1 MIIVKMQAFR
11 LILSYQG
18 RRINMKKVLNSENVS
33 YRELT
38 IKSMPEKEDLFTLY
52 KEVKTLIGMIIR
64 LKFGNL
70 RRITYVRAVF
80 K

>member
-1 MIIVKMQAFR
+1 
-11 LILSYQG
+11 
-18 RRINMKKVLNSENVS
+18 MKKVLNSENVS